1 MLHLLKCN
9 WKFINYVRFDQ
20 SEGCIQ
26 HLARKYFFLMAIAWI
41 LASYG
46 CSSYMLAHASSL
58 DHHPVF
64 CTGNE
69 SSLGCRPNCLLLR
82 FEQLNDEKRARIA
95 DLNRKIA
102 EEEEKKQKQLYVEQ
116 SHSQTTD
123 SPQWSGNET
132 IECIFRQ

>member
-1 MLHLLKCN
+1 MEVYSKRKQLEAKVATVEA
-9 WKFINYVRFDQ
+9 KYTTT
-20 SEGCIQ
+20 SEKNAKMKEAMKVAEQ
-26 HLARKYFFLMAIAWI
+26 KVAQTQAQVQM
-41 LASYG
+41 
-46 CSSYMLAHASSL
+46 
-58 DHHPVF
+58 
-64 CTGNE
+64 
-69 SSLGCRPNCLLLR
+69 

-132 IECIFRQ
+132 IECIFRQWMNSIGSIHNLS